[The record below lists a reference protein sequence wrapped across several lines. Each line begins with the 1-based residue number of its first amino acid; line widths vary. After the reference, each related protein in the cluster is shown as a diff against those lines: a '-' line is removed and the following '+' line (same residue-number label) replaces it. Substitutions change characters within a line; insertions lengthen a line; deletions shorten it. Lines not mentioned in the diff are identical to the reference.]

1 MQVVILCTIRDL
13 DLIRSLVDWK
23 LLIRSVA
30 CMVDADLVPCSIIFH
45 GNESLEKPM
54 TPVMHAFVITSAE
67 TSTSIDMRPRKVEAG
82 PPRGGFSFRAQ
93 ARRSPA
99 MATTITARGRRGGD
113 GLLVAHPAA
122 GSLSRRSA
130 RVWRWGNS
138 GGDEPYYRASNP
150 TSTL

>member
-82 PPRGGFSFRAQ
+82 PPHGGFSSRAQ
-93 ARRSPA
+93 AHRSPA
-99 MATTITARGRRGGD
+99 MATTITARLFWFTGQIKRIQAGRCLDLVRTCGKIVATYPS
-113 GLLVAHPAA
+113 LLQERQND
-122 GSLSRRSA
+122 SRR
-130 RVWRWGNS
+130 RL
-138 GGDEPYYRASNP
+138 PP
-150 TSTL
+150 